1 MEKEECYR
9 FDPLSFVL
17 GKGEARSKGESE
29 GHLEV
34 CSLCRDEGMEVE
46 AFLNL
51 DLAEELLEAYRNI
64 GLGSIETPQ
73 LFIDRFYPK
82 TFFETILYRR
92 DRVKAALGEK
102 IRSLANL
109 WPVWWPELALKARA
123 RGEMEVTGGK
133 RFHERG
139 REITL
144 RYQANED
151 CYGIVHHY
159 DAQGEQTLIS
169 PHQDSPDSLM
179 RAGEIKEFSGIIE
192 GSHEEQQGFVILVT
206 KDRVLPPGSIVFGDK
221 ASEAAAILRVRQAT
235 RELSSDGWGQDE
247 YPFIVVAPP
256 IYPYLERK
264 CQGEI
269 RDRSDREKR
278 ACDEICYRAI
288 VLGDREAGMIF
299 YKITH
304 SLVCKWVVSFDL
316 GQVGNKIEDYVQGA
330 YTGFFEAV
338 DKGNFHYNSYFELLG
353 YLKPITLRV
362 IYDDYRKKKR
372 QIVSALRARLR
383 NNSLT
388 PEQKDA
394 MKEVVFRN
402 GLDEPVDREILSLL
416 LEGKQPQ
423 DMLESA
429 LIREA
434 LGNSPTK
441 YSNKAIA
448 NRVDTTV
455 WRTFKVL
462 KKVLLKGGD
471 DEKEKIGAILLDDGR
486 EARGDGL

>member
-1 MEKEECYR
+1 MEKDECYR
-9 FDPLSFVL
+9 VDPLPFVL
-17 GKGEARSKGESE
+17 GKGEVRGERGSRE
-29 GHLEV
+29 HLEV
-34 CSLCRDEGMEVE
+34 CSLCQDEVMEVE

-64 GLGSIETPQ
+64 GLGSIEIPQ
-73 LFIDRFYPK
+73 LFIDHFYPK
-82 TFFETILYRR
+82 TFFETILDGR

-109 WPVWWPELALKARA
+109 WPVWWPELALETRA
-123 RGEMEVTGGK
+123 GIRATGGK
-133 RFHERG
+133 FFHEVG
-139 REITL
+139 SKFTL
-144 RYQANED
+144 RYQAEKD
-151 CYGIVHHY
+151 LYGIIYHY
-159 DAQGEQTLIS
+159 NAQGELTLIS
-169 PHQDSPDSLM
+169 PRENSPDTFM
-179 RAGEIKEFSGIIE
+179 QAGDLKEFSGIIQ

-206 KDRVLPPGSIVFGDK
+206 KDRVLSPGSIVFGDQD
-221 ASEAAAILRVRQAT
+221 SEKAAILAVRQAT
-235 RELSSDGWGQDE
+235 RELSPDRWGQDE

-256 IYPYLERK
+256 IYPYLEQK

-269 RDRSDREKR
+269 RDRSDKEKR

-338 DKGNFHYNSYFELLG
+338 DKGNFHYNSYFELLS

-372 QIVSALRARLR
+372 LLVSTFRGKLR
-383 NNSLT
+383 NNKLT
-388 PEQKDA
+388 PERKDA
-394 MKEVVFRN
+394 LKEVVFCN
-402 GLDEPVDREILSLL
+402 GLDDPVDREILHRT
-416 LEGKQPQ
+416 LEGERPQ
-423 DMLESA
+423 DMLEGTP
-429 LIREA
+429 IREA
-434 LGNSPTK
+434 LGNSQIK

-462 KKVLLKGGD
+462 KKVSLKSGQ
-471 DEKEKIGAILLDDGR
+471 EFLF
-486 EARGDGL
+486 